1 MDYTNNIY
9 LYSIMDLEKQIS
21 TNITDLD
28 LNRYFP
34 ETKSDNHHVIKYSE
48 LANVNSIYGLLPKD
62 MSYKIIL
69 IEEEP
74 NKGHWVCIL
83 RYGRTIEAFDSYGG
97 TIDNELQY
105 IPEVMKR
112 MLGEDKKHLGRLLR
126 DVKDRQVI
134 YSKKRLQKLQ
144 DGINTCG
151 RWVILR
157 ILMMKEFF
165 YTLQEFLDFI
175 EKTVEETG
183 MSTDELVA
191 SWII

>member
-1 MDYTNNIY
+1 
-9 LYSIMDLEKQIS
+9 
-21 TNITDLD
+21 
-28 LNRYFP
+28 
-34 ETKSDNHHVIKYSE
+34 
-48 LANVNSIYGLLPKD
+48 

-69 IEEEP
+69 IEEQP

-83 RYGRTIEAFDSYGG
+83 RYGKTIEAFDSYSG
-97 TIDNELQY
+97 TIDNELKF

-112 MLGEDKKHLGRLLR
+112 MLGEDKKHLGRLLK

-134 YSKKRLQKLQ
+134 YSKKRLQKLE

-175 EKTVEETG
+175 QKSVEETE
-183 MSTDELVA
+183 MTPDELVA

>member
-1 MDYTNNIY
+1 
-9 LYSIMDLEKQIS
+9 MDLEKQIE

-48 LANVNSIYGLLPKD
+48 LADVKSIYDLLPKD
-62 MSYKIIL
+62 MTYKIIL
-69 IEEEP
+69 IEEQT

-83 RYGRTIEAFDSYGG
+83 RYGRTIEAFDSYSG
-97 TIDNELQY
+97 TIDNELKY
-105 IPEVMKR
+105 IPELMKR
-112 MLGEDKKHLGRLLR
+112 ILGEDKKHLSRLLKE
-126 DVKDRQVI
+126 VKDRQVI
-134 YSKKRLQKLQ
+134 YFKKRLQKLQ

-165 YTLQEFLDFI
+165 YTLQDFLDFI
-175 EKTVEETG
+175 QKSVEETG
-183 MSTDELVA
+183 MTTDELVA
-191 SWII
+191 SWIF

>member
-1 MDYTNNIY
+1 
-9 LYSIMDLEKQIS
+9 MDLEQRIR

-34 ETKSDNHHVIKYSE
+34 ETKTDNHHVIKYSE
-48 LANVNSIYGLLPKD
+48 LADVKSIYDLLPKD
-62 MSYKIIL
+62 MTYKIIL

-83 RYGRTIEAFDSYGG
+83 RYGKTIEAFDSYGG
-97 TIDNELQY
+97 TIDSELKY
-105 IPEVMKR
+105 IPQMMKR
-112 MLGEDKKHLGRLLR
+112 MLGEDKSHLGRLLK

-134 YSKKRLQKLQ
+134 YSKKRLQKLE

-165 YTLQEFLDFI
+165 YTLQEFLNFI

-183 MSTDELVA
+183 MTPDELVA
-191 SWII
+191 SWIM

>member
-1 MDYTNNIY
+1 
-9 LYSIMDLEKQIS
+9 MDLEQQIAK
-21 TNITDLD
+21 NITDVD

-48 LANVNSIYGLLPKD
+48 LADVASIYELLPKD

-69 IEEEP
+69 IEEQP

-83 RYGRTIEAFDSYGG
+83 RYGKTIEAFDSYSG
-97 TIDNELQY
+97 TIDNELKF

-112 MLGEDKKHLGRLLR
+112 MLGEDKKHLGRLLK

-134 YSKKRLQKLQ
+134 YSKKRLQKLE

-175 EKTVEETG
+175 QKSVEETE
-183 MSTDELVA
+183 MTPDELVA